1 MHRYKLRYNIFS
13 YYYFVR
19 MKHQK
24 NVKLHTT
31 LLLVESPW
39 NPFLMPWNGIL
50 SFISYHYNHIFMW
63 RLCKI
68 LWDSQF
74 LPYIVFFLPP
84 EVFIRAVHIFFSR
97 YECITDQIPSW
108 ADASEH
114 KILDFFSIFQD
125 KSFFTNDDI
134 MIYGSHSSF
143 YILHSNAQCVGI

>member
-1 MHRYKLRYNIFS
+1 
-13 YYYFVR
+13 
-19 MKHQK
+19 MKHER

-50 SFISYHYNHIFMW
+50 FFISYHYNDSFMW

-74 LPYIVFFLPP
+74 LPYIIFFLPP
-84 EVFIRAVHIFFSR
+84 KVFIRAVHIFSSR
-97 YECITDQIPSW
+97 DECKADQFLAELIHT
-108 ADASEH
+108 SEH

-125 KSFFTNDDI
+125 KAFFTNDDI